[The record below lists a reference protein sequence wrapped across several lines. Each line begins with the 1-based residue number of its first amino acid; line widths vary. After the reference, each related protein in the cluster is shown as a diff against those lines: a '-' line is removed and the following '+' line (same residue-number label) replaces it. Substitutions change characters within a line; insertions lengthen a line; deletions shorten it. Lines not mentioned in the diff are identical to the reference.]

1 MARGSPF
8 IEVLVFKH
16 NENKVRLLYT
26 INTCPEL
33 ENPLKLESNSKQ
45 TYLMLPCNCTFS
57 LDGEFM
63 QTTNH
68 EGRVRIFKM
77 PPILDPLT
85 IEKQLPKEDSQA
97 SKASLQQP
105 AFVNTQVDESN
116 MIINIRGDLESVDC
130 KTL

>member
-1 MARGSPF
+1 
-8 IEVLVFKH
+8 
-16 NENKVRLLYT
+16 
-26 INTCPEL
+26 
-33 ENPLKLESNSKQ
+33 
-45 TYLMLPCNCTFS
+45 
-57 LDGEFM
+57 
-63 QTTNH
+63 
-68 EGRVRIFKM
+68 M